1 MSPRN
6 TLSKAELREIVLS
19 WQILEA
25 VRLAS
30 EDEGLLFLILEL
42 ARERDDTTRL
52 RAFMALNEIFKRT
65 GGDVKSKVLKNHL
78 DVFIGALTDENERIV
93 MKALRALRH
102 LVEGI
107 PLEEKEFLEIT
118 EVLTNLVE
126 NSNHHDIVTLEAID
140 VLSKVRPLRMSES
153 VNTKINKLIG
163 SDDPYLKT
171 IGLCLLVNSFI
182 PSDDVDALRLL
193 LTEAY
198 TLLLSGDDFLLEL
211 ILDVLGDVMKY
222 PLPADVKDEVV
233 RISKVVGELIHQK
246 EDPLVRI
253 KAKEV
258 SGRVTSF
265 ISSSQ
270 SVREFR
276 RF

>member
-1 MSPRN
+1 M
-6 TLSKAELREIVLS
+6 LS
-19 WQILEA
+19 WQILET

-30 EDEGLLFLILEL
+30 EDEGLLILILDL
-42 ARERDDTTRL
+42 ARERDDITRL

-65 GGDVKSKVLKNHL
+65 GGDVKSRVLKNHL
-78 DVFIGALTDENERIV
+78 DVFIDTLTDENERIV
-93 MKALRALRH
+93 MKALRALGH

-126 NSNHHDIVTLEAID
+126 NSNRDIVTLEAID
-140 VLSKVRPLRMSES
+140 VLSKVRPVRMSES
-153 VNTKINKLIG
+153 INTKINKLIG

-171 IGLCLLVNSFI
+171 IGLRLLANSFI

-198 TLLLSGDDFLLEL
+198 TLLFSGEDFLLEL

-270 SVREFR
+270 SVGEFR

>member
-19 WQILEA
+19 WQILET

-30 EDEGLLFLILEL
+30 EDEGLLILILDL
-42 ARERDDTTRL
+42 ARERDDITRL

-65 GGDVKSKVLKNHL
+65 GGDVKSRVLKNHL
-78 DVFIGALTDENERIV
+78 DVFIDTLTDENERIV
-93 MKALRALRH
+93 MKALRALGH

-126 NSNHHDIVTLEAID
+126 NSNRDIVTLEAID
-140 VLSKVRPLRMSES
+140 VLSKVRPVRMSES
-153 VNTKINKLIG
+153 INTKINKLIG

-171 IGLCLLVNSFI
+171 IGLRLLANSFI

-198 TLLLSGDDFLLEL
+198 TLLFSGEDFLLEL

-270 SVREFR
+270 SVGEFR